1 MKDKVILYTKGNL
14 FMDLSIEEFF
24 QKGQNFAFKEKS
36 LKNAG
41 IKSGELRVDVF
52 KYPESALNAK

>member
-24 QKGQNFAFKEKS
+24 QKVAKALKALENILEKPMDEDRFNGYF
-36 LKNAG
+36 LK
-41 IKSGELRVDVF
+41 RF
-52 KYPESALNAK
+52 CT